1 VVDETDFD
9 DARLDDPAALD
20 AADPVLRS
28 LALTGARIRL
38 DAGEAPVAADA
49 ITPRGVVVV
58 GAESRLLRAVMETTC
73 PVPLVAWS
81 FAGLPGWTG
90 ALDLVVVQAGG
101 ADGADLVS
109 TVAEAVRRGASLLVA
124 APADSA
130 VAAAAGST
138 STLLV
143 PTRSGDPLAGAVALL
158 SVLHRGGLGPG
169 VVPESVARQADL
181 VAEVCSPHKDLATN
195 PAKEVAIG
203 LADAQPLLWG
213 GSVLAAR
220 AARRVGETL
229 RHGTGRPALAASA
242 EEVLPVLRLARV
254 PSLFADPSDPE
265 TAGLRPVLVTFEDG
279 DAEPARREY
288 DLLCAEAARHSLRVS
303 PIHCLDPDA
312 GPMDRYVSLLMQGR
326 YAAAYLGIGL
336 GRLDAPPDSAW
347 APAP

>member
-1 VVDETDFD
+1 MDETDFD

-20 AADPVLRS
+20 AADAVLRS

-38 DAGEAPVAADA
+38 DAGEPLVMADSL
-49 ITPRGVVVV
+49 TPRGVVVV
-58 GAESRLLRAVMETTC
+58 GAESRLLRAVMETAC

-101 ADGADLVS
+101 ADGASLLS

-138 STLLV
+138 STVLV

-158 SVLHRGGLGPG
+158 GALHPAGLGPE

-181 VAEVCSPHKDLATN
+181 VAEECSPHKDLSTN
-195 PAKEVAIG
+195 PAKDMAIG

-220 AARRVGETL
+220 AARRVGESL

-242 EEVLPVLRLARV
+242 EEVLPVMRLARV

-265 TAGLRPVLVTFEDG
+265 TASLRPVLVTFHDG
-279 DAEPARREY
+279 DDGPTRREY
-288 DLLCAEAARHSLRVS
+288 DLLCAEAARRNLRAS
-303 PIHCLDPDA
+303 AIRCLDPNA
-312 GPMDRYVSLLMQGR
+312 GPLDRYVSLLMQGR

-336 GRLDAPPDSAW
+336 GRIEAAPDSAW
-347 APAP
+347 SPVL